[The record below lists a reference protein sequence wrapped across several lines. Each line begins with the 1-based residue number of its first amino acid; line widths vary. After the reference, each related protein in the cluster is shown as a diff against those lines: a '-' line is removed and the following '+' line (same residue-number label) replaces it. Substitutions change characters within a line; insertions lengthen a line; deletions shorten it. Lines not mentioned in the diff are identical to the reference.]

1 MLEEECVLLAE
12 VERELVEVVE
22 RELVDDP
29 EEREFEVVEP
39 EVETDELLRRCSACL
54 AK

>member
-1 MLEEECVLLAE
+1 MSEEERA
-12 VERELVEVVE
+12 LVEVVE

-39 EVETDELLRRCSACL
+39 EVETDELFRRCFACL